1 MGQKQ
6 SHLSKFH
13 GFVLLQHPDSTEFFQ
28 VKRLDVEAH
37 DCHGFCVQELSERNT
52 PNSNT
57 MIEQLQLELAHF
69 VRRSWAQRTRS
80 VHLARARMWGLRFD
94 SGTCITT
101 HKHMR
106 NPRSLSVRGTNHK
119 KKQQH
124 LPDVECSEY
133 TVQKNQPRM
142 CLPFLVCIFD
152 EVFNPH
158 AIFMSI

>member
-119 KKQQH
+119 KNNNISPT
-124 LPDVECSEY
+124 LNVLNTPSRRTSPECA
-133 TVQKNQPRM
+133 
-142 CLPFLVCIFD
+142 FL
-152 EVFNPH
+152 
-158 AIFMSI
+158 S